1 MVKGNF
7 TKIMEVHFV
16 NGDFKCAMDLTPGR
30 VKSALEECSDKEL
43 HDLYYALND
52 EILRRAALRT
62 ELEREAEADEEVALD
77 AMYD

>member
-1 MVKGNF
+1 MVKDNF

-16 NGDFKCAMDLTPGR
+16 NGDFKRT
-30 VKSALEECSDKEL
+30 LEECSDKEL

-52 EILRRAALRT
+52 EILRRAALGT
-62 ELEREAEADEEVALD
+62 ELEREEEADEEVALD

>member
-1 MVKGNF
+1 MHYKN
-7 TKIMEVHFV
+7 KIMDVHFV
-16 NGDFKCAMDLTPGR
+16 NGDLKCAMGLTPGS
-30 VKSALEECSDKEL
+30 VKRALEACSDKEL
-43 HDLYYALND
+43 HDLYYALDD